1 MRRPEVECVR
11 AAGIHTSST
20 ASGGMLVHVD
30 GPTREHAREALLDA
44 GLQLWHDRG
53 WPAATLDA
61 AAAAAGLDAGPFR
74 DEFAGPS
81 DLVCAVFDAIVDERS
96 AAMLSAMADAPPTMA
111 PRMRALLNAMFDD
124 VARDHRRAVVLAE
137 PVGCPA
143 LLAKRR
149 SANRGFAEIVVNANR
164 ESRREPDHLR
174 AAGHYALGGLGE
186 LVFAWLDPASPLE
199 RELVVEHGV
208 RLFESAV
215 RAGWPGP
222 VA

>member
-1 MRRPEVECVR
+1 MLDGVDEPVR
-11 AAGIHTSST
+11 EG
-20 ASGGMLVHVD
+20 
-30 GPTREHAREALLDA
+30 AREALLDA
-44 GLQLWHDRG
+44 ALQLWHDGG

-61 AAAAAGLDAGPFR
+61 AAAAAGLDPAEFR
-74 DEFAGPS
+74 DEFTDAA
-81 DLVCAVFDAIVDERS
+81 DLTCAVFDAIVDERS

-111 PRMRALLNAMFDD
+111 PRMRALLEVMVGD

-143 LLAKRR
+143 LLGKRR

-164 ESRREPDHLR
+164 ESRMEPDNLR
-174 AAGHYALGGLGE
+174 AAGHFALGGLGE
-186 LVFAWLDPASPLE
+186 LVFAWLDPASPVQ